1 MKTRYSSKI
10 FVLIMVVSLL
20 FAVFTVPASAATSF
34 SDTKGHWAESYI
46 NSGVSAG
53 YISGY
58 SDGTFKPDKTV
69 TRAEFA
75 KMLNLAIGINNTT
88 TISFSDVSSS
98 AWYYSDVRKAV
109 AAGYITGYDDGTF
122 RANNNIARQEAAVI
136 ISRIITEPTVSKT
149 ITTSDKSSIASWAL
163 SGVNKVYAKGYMTG
177 DANNYYRP
185 TGNLTRAEAA
195 KIIYSI
201 VKNEKIVESN
211 STVSTAGTTVADTIY
226 ANNVT
231 ISSAVGDGSVTFNN
245 CRVLGTMTVNGGGEN
260 TVTANDTGISN
271 LIIAKSTGD
280 VRFLMAGASYATNTT
295 VNYGAKLQESGL
307 TGDGFKD
314 VLLSG
319 SSLSSGTVQLVG
331 SFNTVDVNSSAVV
344 KGSGGTIK
352 EMNINSKLT
361 LTLQGGSITTFNIA
375 SAAAGSSVYLA
386 SGVTIGTAN
395 INGKAAFTGTGVIN
409 TAYQNVSGITYET
422 APKTILGSGSS
433 TTGTLIPTI
442 TPSNASTN
450 VDVDTT
456 IKLVFSEA
464 VYKDDDE
471 TSLTSSYIESS
482 VVELRE
488 GSTSGDEIGFS
499 ASISSNKTI
508 TITPDDDL
516 AEGTK
521 YYIVV
526 LADSVYNSDGDENDK
541 TSSYFTTEGSGG
553 ALAPTITPTK
563 GKTGVDVGTTIKLV
577 FDEAVYKNDDKDAL
591 TSSYIK
597 SDVVELRKGSATGT
611 EVSFS
616 ASISNNKTI
625 TITPSDDLDD
635 DTKYYVIVL
644 EDSVYNSDGDENDKF
659 TSYFT
664 TESTG
669 TLTPTITPSNGTT
682 DVDVATTIKLVF
694 SESVYKDDDETSITS
709 SYIKS
714 DIVELRKG
722 STTGTEVSFSASIS
736 NNKTITI
743 TPTDD
748 LDEGTKYY
756 VIVLADSVYNS
767 DGDSN
772 DKKTTYFTT
781 EGDDTFVSTVT
792 PSNASTGIAV
802 DTTIKLVFD
811 QSVYKNNDEDPL
823 SSSYIK
829 GSVIELRK
837 GSTSGTEIG
846 FTATISN
853 NKTITITPSSDLA
866 TGTKY
871 YVIVLAGSVYNSN
884 GDENE
889 KFTSYFT
896 TGSGLPQLT
905 TFSVS
910 NVTAT
915 TAKLNL
921 QSDTAGTATITLTP
935 NGGTATT
942 QTLTLTANTA
952 ASTTFTG
959 LIPATTYTVSA
970 YVTSSSKT
978 SATSTTTFTTLTPS
992 ISLASSNIDKDSAS
1006 ITATYNVVG
1015 ELNISYQVK
1024 GDDTTLTPVL
1034 TGFTPNSSTSYS
1046 VTLAGLDE
1054 ATTYVV
1060 HATMTYNGVTYTA
1073 SDIEFTTDV
1082 TSSDATLSSVS
1093 VIGTT
1098 GSYTASGSGL
1108 SLSANVGN
1116 ETSVTIRPTAS
1127 AGSRST
1133 IVISSATITGDTVAS
1148 GSISPSYTLSSGDNV
1163 FYITVTAE
1171 DGTTELE
1178 YTLTISTVIL

>member
-1 MKTRYSSKI
+1 MKARYFSKI
-10 FVLIMVVSLL
+10 FVLMLVVSLM
-20 FAVFTVPASAATSF
+20 FAVFTAPASATASF

-46 NSGVSAG
+46 NAGVSAG

-75 KMLNLAIGINNTT
+75 KMVNSAIGISNTT
-88 TISFSDVSSS
+88 SINFSDAASSD
-98 AWYYSDVRKAV
+98 WYYNDVRKAV
-109 AAGYITGYDDGTF
+109 AAGYVTGYDDGTF

-136 ISRIITEPTVSKT
+136 ISRIITNPTVSKT
-149 ITTSDKSSIASWAL
+149 VTTSDKSSIASWAL

-201 VKNEKIVESN
+201 IKNEEIVKSN
-211 STVSTAGTTVADTIY
+211 STISTAGTTAADTIY

-245 CRVLGTMTVNGGGEN
+245 CHVLGTMTVNGGGEN
-260 TVTANDTGISN
+260 TVTANDTGINN
-271 LIIAKSTGD
+271 LILAKSTGD
-280 VRFLMAGASYATNTT
+280 LRFLMAGASYATNTT

-307 TGDGFKD
+307 TGEGFKN

-319 SSLSSGTVQLVG
+319 SSLSSGTVQLIG
-331 SFNTVDVNSSAVV
+331 SFDTVDVNSSAVV
-344 KGSGGTIK
+344 KGSGGTINK
-352 EMNINSKLT
+352 MNVNSKLT
-361 LTLQGGSITTFNIA
+361 LTLQGGSITTLNIV
-375 SAAAGSSVYLA
+375 SAAASSSIYLA

-395 INGKAAFTGTGVIN
+395 INGKAAFTGTGIIN

-433 TTGTLIPTI
+433 TTGTLIPTV
-442 TPSNASTN
+442 TPSNGSTN
-450 VDVDTT
+450 IDVDTT

-464 VYKDDDE
+464 VYKDKSK
-471 TSLTSSYIESS
+471 TTLTSSYIKSD
-482 VVELRE
+482 VIELRK
-488 GSTSGDEIGFS
+488 GSATGTEISFS

-508 TITPDDDL
+508 TITPSDDL
-516 AEGTK
+516 DEDTK
-521 YYIVV
+521 YYVIV
-526 LADSVYNSDGDENDK
+526 LAGSVYNSDGDKNDK
-541 TSSYFTTEGSGG
+541 MTSYFTTEGNNTEGTFVSS
-553 ALAPTITPTK
+553 ITPKNSATDID
-563 GKTGVDVGTTIKLV
+563 VDTTIKIV
-577 FDEAVYKNDDKDAL
+577 FDESVYKDDDKTAL

-597 SDVVELRKGSATGT
+597 SSVVELRKGSATGT

-644 EDSVYNSDGDENDKF
+644 ADSIYNSDGDENDKF

-664 TESTG
+664 TESSG
-669 TLTPTITPSNGTT
+669 TLMPTITPSNGSTNI
-682 DVDVATTIKLVF
+682 DVGTTIKLVF
-694 SESVYKDDDETSITS
+694 SESVYKDDDATALTS

-714 DIVELRKG
+714 SVVELRKG

-743 TPTDD
+743 TPSDD
-748 LDEGTKYY
+748 LDESTKYY

-767 DGDSN
+767 DEDSN

-802 DTTIKLVFD
+802 GTTVKIVFD
-811 QSVYKNNDEDPL
+811 QSVYKNDDGDSL
-823 SSSYIK
+823 TSSYIK
-829 GSVIELRK
+829 SSVIELRK

-846 FTATISN
+846 FTASVSS
-853 NKTITITPSSDLA
+853 NKTITITPTDDLA

-871 YVIVLAGSVYNSN
+871 YVVVLAGSVYNSD

-935 NGGTATT
+935 SGGTAMT
-942 QTLTLTANTA
+942 QTLTLSANTA

-959 LIPATTYTVSA
+959 LTPAKTYTVSA

-978 SATSTTTFTTLTPS
+978 SATSTTTFTTSTPS
-992 ISLASSNIDKDSAS
+992 LTISSGNVDKESAS

-1015 ELNISYQVK
+1015 ELNITYQVK
-1024 GDDTTLTPVL
+1024 EDDTTLTPVI
-1034 TGFTPNSSTSYS
+1034 TGFTPNSSSTSHS
-1046 VTLAGLDE
+1046 VTISDLDE
-1054 ATTYVV
+1054 GTTYVV
-1060 HATMTYNGVTYTA
+1060 HATMVYNGVTYPA
-1073 SDIEFTTDV
+1073 SDIEFTTDE
-1082 TSSDATLSSVS
+1082 TSHDPTLSSVQ
-1093 VIGTT
+1093 VIVSGGT
-1098 GSYTASGSGL
+1098 YTASGSGL

-1116 ETSVTIRPTAS
+1116 ETSITIRPTAN
-1127 AGSRST
+1127 AGSKST
-1133 IVISSATITGDTVAS
+1133 IEIDGTTVSS
-1148 GSISPSYTLSSGDNV
+1148 GSQSSSYTLSNGDNV
-1163 FYITVTAE
+1163 FTITVTAE

-1178 YTLTISTVIL
+1178 YTLTVTTLLQP